1 MKIEWNAVRRRITW
15 EGRRNE
21 QEWSQYCDN
30 QRYKLLHAL
39 LKVWII
45 QSDIDAHCPSI
56 VVTRL
61 KLHLVVVTPSS
72 LSSSSLPSQCA
83 LPRHFWNWNH
93 SRQKRIEGES
103 AKLLTAADTI
113 VTPCSST
120 TSTVLHVCLISITR
134 HFEEDDRG
142 KKGQQFFLSQWHFPS
157 RAQGREAHVNSLT
170 RRIDWKSHH
179 CEFKTQRRRQVT
191 QRGWR
196 RFFLPFLLIFSTR
209 NATLDQSKYS
219 TDSSSPRV
227 CTFIAAS
234 SSLLSYP
241 IPPSPWQCLKFR
253 TSLHHVRTLAT
264 SSLFLF
270 HVCSCS
276 LVFSFGSFLSL
287 FNHHF

>member
-1 MKIEWNAVRRRITW
+1 M
-15 EGRRNE
+15 
-21 QEWSQYCDN
+21 QYDGGEEK
-30 QRYKLLHAL
+30 RTG
-39 LKVWII
+39 
-45 QSDIDAHCPSI
+45 
-56 VVTRL
+56 VVTILRQSTL
-61 KLHLVVVTPSS
+61 QAVTRSFKSLNYSVRYWRPLPIDRCHQIEITFGCRHPKQPLLVVP
-72 LSSSSLPSQCA
+72 QCA

-103 AKLLTAADTI
+103 AQLLTAADTI

-134 HFEEDDRG
+134 HFEEDEGG

-179 CEFKTQRRRQVT
+179 CEFKTQRSRQVT

-227 CTFIAAS
+227 CTFIAAP

-276 LVFSFGSFLSL
+276 LVFSFCSFLSL